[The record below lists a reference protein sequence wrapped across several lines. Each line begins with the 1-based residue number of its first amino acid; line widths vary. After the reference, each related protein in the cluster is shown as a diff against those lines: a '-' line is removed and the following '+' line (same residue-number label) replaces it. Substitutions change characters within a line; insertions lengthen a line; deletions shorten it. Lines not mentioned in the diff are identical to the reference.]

1 MAVRYRKYRYHRQ
14 IELTAF
20 CPDIE
25 GGVVAFANYPPA
37 QRLRQSTMLRF
48 KPFKLAF
55 GMLMLAGLAF
65 VASDQLSA
73 IKIARLETRIGD
85 LEREMT
91 ELKLYA
97 ERITA
102 ARRVAQVN
110 VMEQRP
116 GDDANGPVTV
126 MRWQQIGSDGELGLP
141 EIIEIRGTQAYFE
154 ALVIKFDYDLIGETD
169 SGETNLALFKRTFG
183 DYQAPI
189 TGYRLDQTAPTF
201 STATPQEYARHKNIW
216 ERFWNLTTDSEL
228 AKTLGVR
235 VAQIEAPSVKV
246 EPGQIWEI
254 ALDAAGGLNVK
265 LLATDGPAVRQDV
278 VSLNDV
284 G

>member
-1 MAVRYRKYRYHRQ
+1 
-14 IELTAF
+14 
-20 CPDIE
+20 
-25 GGVVAFANYPPA
+25 
-37 QRLRQSTMLRF
+37 MLRF

-65 VASDQLSA
+65 VASDQISA
-73 IKIARLETRIGD
+73 IKIAQLETRIGD

-116 GDDANGPVTV
+116 GADANGPVTV

-154 ALVIKFDYDLIGETD
+154 ALVIKFDYDLIGADD

-183 DYQAPI
+183 DYQAPV

-201 STATPQEYARHKNIW
+201 STATTEEYARQKKIW
-216 ERFWNLTTDSEL
+216 ERFWALTTDSEL

-254 ALDAAGGLNVK
+254 ALDAAGGLNLK
-265 LLATDGPAVRQDV
+265 LLATDGPGVQQDV
-278 VSLNDV
+278 VSLNDAT
-284 G
+284 

>member
-1 MAVRYRKYRYHRQ
+1 
-14 IELTAF
+14 
-20 CPDIE
+20 
-25 GGVVAFANYPPA
+25 
-37 QRLRQSTMLRF
+37 MLRF

-55 GMLMLAGLAF
+55 GALMLAGLAF
-65 VASDQLSA
+65 IASDQISA
-73 IKIARLETRIGD
+73 IKIAQLETRIGD

-102 ARRVAQVN
+102 ERRVAQVN

-116 GDDANGPVTV
+116 GDENGPVTV
-126 MRWQQIGSDGELGLP
+126 MRWQQIGTDGELGLP

-154 ALVIKFDYDLIGETD
+154 ALVIKFDYDLIGEKEN
-169 SGETNLALFKRTFG
+169 GETNLALFKRTFG

-189 TGYRLDQTAPTF
+189 TGYQLDQTAPTF
-201 STATPQEYARHKNIW
+201 STATAQEYARHKNIW
-216 ERFWNLTTDSEL
+216 DRFWTLTTDSAL
-228 AKTLGVR
+228 AETLGVR

-246 EPGQIWEI
+246 TPGQIWEI
-254 ALDAAGGLNVK
+254 ALDAAGGLNLK
-265 LLATDGPAVRQDV
+265 LLSSNGPGAKPNLL
-278 VSLNDV
+278 SLND